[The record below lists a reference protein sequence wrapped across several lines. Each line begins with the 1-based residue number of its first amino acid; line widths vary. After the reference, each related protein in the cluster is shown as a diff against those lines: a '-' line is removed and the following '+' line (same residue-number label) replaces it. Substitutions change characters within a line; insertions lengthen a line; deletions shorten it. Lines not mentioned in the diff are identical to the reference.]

1 MPSDTPNVEA
11 RADRGSLEL
20 PTLRGEVTIRRD
32 GRGVPYI
39 EASNDD
45 DLYFAQG
52 YATACDRLW
61 QMDILRRTARGELAE
76 IFGPA
81 ALEQDKTHRVY
92 GFSGLAE
99 TMLER
104 ATARTR
110 AALEAYARGVNAFIR
125 ACAADSLPAEF
136 KILRYAPREWA
147 AVDSLALGKLF
158 AESLSVTADADILR
172 ALMGFLPPEKIDEML
187 PAASPLDVLI
197 VGGDAGEG
205 NAPTG
210 TGRDCVA
217 ARAKMGEAEVAA
229 LTALLTAMRRSRAA
243 SGGDGEVGSNSW
255 VVGGGLTASGKPL
268 LSNDPHLAA
277 TSPSIWHIT
286 HLSAPGVEVS
296 GVAVTGIPG
305 VMIGHNARIAWG
317 LTNLCPDVQDI
328 YLERFDENDPSSYMT
343 PAGWRRAEVRR
354 EVIKVRASADGSSSE
369 SVAIDVKVTRH
380 GPVIFESGT
389 LGVALRWTAFD
400 TETSELETFFEL
412 NRARDWDDFVAAL
425 SLYGAPPQNF
435 VYADTDGHIGY
446 YSAGRI
452 PIRRSGDGSLP
463 YDGATDDGEWVG
475 FIPFEELPHVFDPP
489 SGVIVTANNRL
500 VGRDYPHHITHNWR
514 VPYRARRIH
523 ELLTAGRNL
532 TAEDFLSVQ
541 GDTYSYPD
549 VILASEVVKLAEHTD
564 SPQWREMAEAFRGW
578 DGRSNPE
585 SKVLPLVTE
594 TRKAFRRRVLEG
606 ALGAELARL
615 YDWRNEG
622 TFLDKLITQRPAAW
636 LPEGSESYESLLL
649 ACYGEARES
658 LAKRLGPD
666 PERWTWGALA
676 SVRFPHPLEKLG
688 QVGARFSAPTSPQN
702 TGGSMPTVNAGDRVS
717 MRFVADLSDWSNT
730 RLCIPLGE
738 SGDPSSPHRADQF
751 DEWLNVAPRALPF
764 DRDSI
769 ASAAREVLTLRPSPR
784 Q

>member
-1 MPSDTPNVEA
+1 MKSETTTNSVELA
-11 RADRGSLEL
+11 SL
-20 PTLRGEVTIRRD
+20 RDSVTIRRD
-32 GRGVPYI
+32 ERGISYI
-39 EASNDD
+39 EASNEE

-99 TMLER
+99 VLLER

-125 ACAADSLPAEF
+125 ACAADSLPTEF

-147 AVDSLALGKLF
+147 AADSLALGKLF

-172 ALMGFLPPEKIDEML
+172 ALVGFLPPEKIDEML
-187 PAASPLDVLI
+187 PETSPLDVLI
-197 VGGDAGEG
+197 AGADAGAG
-205 NAPTG
+205 RAPAG

-217 ARAKMGEAEVAA
+217 ARAKMGDAEVAA

-255 VVGGGLTASGKPL
+255 VVSGKLTASGKPL

-277 TSPSIWHIT
+277 TSPSIWHII
-286 HLSAPGVEVS
+286 HLSAPGLEVS
-296 GVAVTGIPG
+296 GVGVPGIPG

-328 YLERFDENDPSSYMT
+328 YLECFDENDPASYMT

-354 EVIKVRASADGSSSE
+354 EVIKVRASADGSSNE
-369 SVAIDVKVTRH
+369 SVAIEVKVTRH

-389 LGVALRWTAFD
+389 LGVALRWTALD
-400 TETSELETFFEL
+400 TETVELETFFAL

-435 VYADTDGHIGY
+435 IYADTAGNIGY

-452 PIRRSGDGSLP
+452 PLRGSGDGSLP
-463 YDGATDDGEWVG
+463 YDGTTDAGEWVS
-475 FIPFEELPHVFDPP
+475 FVPFEELPHVYNPP

-500 VGRDYPHHITHNWR
+500 IGRDYPHHITHNWR

-523 ELLTAGRNL
+523 ELLTSGRNL
-532 TAEDFLSVQ
+532 TVEDFLSVQ

-549 VILASEVVKLAEHTD
+549 VILASEVVKLAEHAD
-564 SPQWREMAEAFRGW
+564 SPQWREMAEVFRGW

-585 SKVLPLVTE
+585 SKVLPLVAE

-622 TFLDKLITQRPAAW
+622 TFLDRLIIERPAAW
-636 LPEGSESYESLLL
+636 LPEGSDSYESLLL
-649 ACYGEARES
+649 ACYGDARES
-658 LAKRLGPD
+658 LTKRLGPD
-666 PERWTWGALA
+666 PSRWTWGALG

-688 QVGARFSAPTSPQN
+688 QVGSRFSAPTSPQN

-717 MRFVADLSDWSNT
+717 MRFVADLSDWSNS
-730 RLCIPLGE
+730 RLCIPLGQ
-738 SGDPSSPHRADQF
+738 SGDHSSPHRDDQF
-751 DEWLNVAPRALPF
+751 NEWLNVAPRALPF
-764 DRDSI
+764 DRDLI
-769 ASAAREVLTLRPSPR
+769 ASAAVEVLTLRPSPM